1 MKKFDFH
8 LDGLLRVKR
17 QLENLAELEFQ
28 KAQLRVSA
36 AVAKV
41 TALSDQLVKAS
52 DHMAG
57 RVGHAMAAGEWATA
71 FSRAEELGK
80 QIAAA
85 KQEVLAAEQGME
97 SARRERVQVATEVE
111 ALSTLRGQQWEKWR
125 QEVAAADTERLDEL
139 AMTRWRAA
147 QAATRLEAA

>member
-1 MKKFDFH
+1 MKKFEFH

-17 QLENLAELEFQ
+17 QLENLAELEQQ
-28 KAQLRVSA
+28 KAQMRVAEA
-36 AVAKV
+36 AAKV
-41 TALSDQLVKAS
+41 TALSDQLAKAS

-71 FSRAEELGK
+71 FSRAEQLGK

-85 KQEVLAAEQGME
+85 KQEVLAAQQVLE

-111 ALSTLRGQQWEKWR
+111 ALSTLRGQQWEQWR
-125 QEVAAADTERLDEL
+125 QEVAKADQERLDEL
-139 AMTRWRAA
+139 GLRRWSA
-147 QAATRLEAA
+147 QLARTEAA

>member
-1 MKKFDFH
+1 MKRFDFH

-17 QLENLAELEFQ
+17 QLENLAEMEQQ
-28 KAQLRVSA
+28 KAQRRVA
-36 AVAKV
+36 EAVAKV
-41 TALSDQLVKAS
+41 TALTDHLAKAS

-71 FSRAEELGK
+71 FSRADQLGQ

-85 KQEVLAAEQGME
+85 KQEVLVAEQVLE

-147 QAATRLEAA
+147 QAAGQLEAA

>member
-1 MKKFDFH
+1 MKKFEFH

-17 QLENLAELEFQ
+17 QLENLAELEHQ
-28 KAQLRVSA
+28 KAQMRVA
-36 AVAKV
+36 EAVAKV
-41 TALSDQLVKAS
+41 TALSDHLARAS

-71 FSRAEELGK
+71 FSRAEQLGR
-80 QIAAA
+80 QIDAA
-85 KQEVLAAEQGME
+85 KQDVLATELALE

>member
-1 MKKFDFH
+1 MKKFEFH

-28 KAQLRVSA
+28 KAQLRVA
-36 AVAKV
+36 AAEAKV
-41 TALSDQLVKAS
+41 KALSDQLAKAS

-71 FSRAEELGK
+71 FTRAERLGE

-85 KQEVLAAEQGME
+85 KQDVLAAEQALE

-111 ALSTLRGQQWEKWR
+111 ALTTLRGQQWEKWR

-139 AMTRWRAA
+139 AMNRWRAA
-147 QAATRLEAA
+147 QAAAQLEAA